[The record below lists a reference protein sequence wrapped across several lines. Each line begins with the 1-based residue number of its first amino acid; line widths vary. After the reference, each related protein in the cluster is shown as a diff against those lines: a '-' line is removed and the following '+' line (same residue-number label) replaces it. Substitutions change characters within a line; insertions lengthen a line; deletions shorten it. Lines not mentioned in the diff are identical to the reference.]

1 VLAEIVSDLGGA
13 DRLSEGQR
21 QIARRCATISIAC
34 ERTEGEAAA
43 GDPIE
48 DVEVINAIKPG
59 MATVKLQAKCDMLA
73 Q

>member
-1 VLAEIVSDLGGA
+1 MESQHGVGFVDRDNHPGLDEIAIWDTDETSAE
-13 DRLSEGQR
+13 
-21 QIARRCATISIAC
+21 
-34 ERTEGEAAA
+34 
-43 GDPIE
+43 P